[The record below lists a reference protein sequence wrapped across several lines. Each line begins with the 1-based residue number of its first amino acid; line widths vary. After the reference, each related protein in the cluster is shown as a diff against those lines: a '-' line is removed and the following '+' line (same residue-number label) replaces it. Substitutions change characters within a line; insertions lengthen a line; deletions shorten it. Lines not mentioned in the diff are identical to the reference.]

1 MNEKLKKM
9 LMDIFNLTESEFSF
23 NFKKQDITSWDSLK
37 HMELISSIE
46 KEFQVNL
53 EMLEI
58 VQMRSIPD
66 IINILK
72 NKGISF
78 EK

>member
-1 MNEKLKKM
+1 MDEKLKRL
-9 LMDIFNLTESEFSF
+9 LMNIFNLTENEFSF
-23 NFKKQDITSWDSLK
+23 NLTKQDITNWDSLK
-37 HMELISSIE
+37 HMELITTIE

-58 VQMRSIPD
+58 VRMQSIPD
-66 IINILK
+66 IIDILK